1 MRTTQVTGV
10 TTKKVSPKANNK
22 LKKTFKNKVVG
33 IISNLGKN
41 KEKLK
46 GAHGKLRS
54 EIGRIT
60 IAPAMNYCESAA

>member
-41 KEKLK
+41 KEKLN
-46 GAHGKLRS
+46 L
-54 EIGRIT
+54 
-60 IAPAMNYCESAA
+60 NSAVG